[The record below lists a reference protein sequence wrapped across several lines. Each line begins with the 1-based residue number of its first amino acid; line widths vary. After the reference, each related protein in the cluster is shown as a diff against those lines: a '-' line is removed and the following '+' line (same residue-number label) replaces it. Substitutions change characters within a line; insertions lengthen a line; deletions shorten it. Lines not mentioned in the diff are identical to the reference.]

1 MNRKILTSAIV
12 MMICLMIIVPINK
25 SAVSQERTRD
35 GWGIVT
41 DQNDNPVEDGVEV
54 KFYQLY
60 GPNNE
65 RRKYY
70 KSEWTS
76 THAEMKGYYAW
87 DAPEGYYDIIVREN
101 TIDEGGWIQ
110 TWLVPGQWPNVVRN
124 IKYGIYSTSK

>member
-76 THAEMKGYYAW
+76 THAEMKGYY
-87 DAPEGYYDIIVREN
+87 PICEK
-101 TIDEGGWIQ
+101 TQ
-110 TWLVPGQWPNVVRN
+110 FT
-124 IKYGIYSTSK
+124 